1 MRLREAATGELTR
14 AELTA
19 IRALM
24 SAAFGPRFTD
34 PDHAH
39 ALGGR
44 HWLIEDGNRI
54 VCHAAVVTRI
64 LQIARRPIVTGYVEA
79 VATDPALQGRGLGS
93 QTMRAAGVHIRDGFE
108 LGALSTGEHGFYE
121 RLGWERWL
129 GPTSVRLPEGGTERT
144 EDDDGGIMILRTPST
159 PLIDISAPVSCEW
172 RDGDVW

>member
-1 MRLREAATGELTR
+1 MRLREAATEELAP
-14 AELTA
+14 AELAA

-24 SAAFGPRFTD
+24 HAAFGPRFTD
-34 PDHAH
+34 IDHAH

-44 HWLIEDGNRI
+44 HWLIEDDNRI
-54 VCHAAVVTRI
+54 ICHAAVVARI
-64 LQIARRPIVTGYVEA
+64 LEIEGRPIATGYVEA
-79 VATDPALQGRGLGS
+79 VATSPDRQGRGLGS
-93 QTMRAAGVHIRDGFE
+93 RVMRHAGDHIRNGFP

-129 GPTSVRLPEGGTERT
+129 GPTSVRLPDGAIERT

-159 PLIDISAPVSCEW
+159 PSIDNAAPISCEW